1 MSIKI
6 DANTLSSAIISEIDK
21 QLEIKIQN
29 DRGLPKYVYSY
40 TINGTM
46 CSLPFAY
53 TIDKLGNNIRPPRS
67 CFDQINVEFTGEP
80 TSEQQEILSEAT
92 ALLNKRGCVMISMYT
107 GGGKTFCAIK
117 LACVTK
123 LKPLVITNTI
133 VMMKHWKEDIQKFTD
148 ANVQLINTK
157 TTQLDPTA
165 DFYVMYAQTAN
176 KLPSNFFD
184 KIGCV
189 ICDEAHLI
197 MAETL
202 SKSLNIVHP
211 RYLIGLTATPY
222 RPDGLDILLT
232 HYFGESR
239 IIRKLWRKHIVYKV
253 MTGFKPVLQKTD
265 AGTVNWGA
273 LLEDQASNE
282 SRNELIVRI
291 IRHFHDKKWIVL
303 IKRVSQGKYLTKR
316 LRELGEIVAS
326 FVAGET
332 GNNDREARVVI
343 GTTQKIG
350 TGYNNPE
357 SNALMIAG
365 DMEEYAIQYLGRV
378 FRKKDTIP
386 IVVDL
391 VDNNGILYR
400 HFETRCGTY
409 IECGGRI
416 TNLQVNSLNP
426 LE

>member
-6 DANTLSSAIISEIDK
+6 DANTYSSDIIIEIDK
-21 QLEIKIQN
+21 DLEIKLES
-29 DRGLPKYVYSY
+29 DRARPKFIYSY
-40 TINGTM
+40 TVNGTM

-53 TIDKLGNNIRPPRS
+53 AVGKLGNNVRPPRS
-67 CFDQINVEFTGEP
+67 NFDAMDVGFSGEP
-80 TSEQQEILSEAT
+80 NEEQQEILSEAT

-107 GGGKTFCAIK
+107 GGGKTFCAIR

-148 ANVQLINTK
+148 ANVQLVNTK
-157 TTQLDPTA
+157 TSCLDPTA
-165 DFYVMYAQTAN
+165 DFYVMYAQTAS
-176 KLPSNFFD
+176 KLDPGFFD
-184 KIGCV
+184 TIGCV

-202 SKSLNIVHP
+202 SKSLSIAHP

-232 HYFGESR
+232 HYFGEAR
-239 IIRKLWRKHIVYKV
+239 IVRKLWRKHIVYRV
-253 MTGFKPVLQKTD
+253 DTGFKPILEKTD
-265 AGTVNWGA
+265 AGTVNWNKV
-273 LLEDQASNE
+273 LDSQAENE
-282 SRNELIVRI
+282 PRNELIIRV

-303 IKRVSQGKYLTKR
+303 IKRISQGKYLVNR

-326 FVAGET
+326 FVDGES
-332 GNNDREARVVI
+332 GDNDREARIVI
-343 GTTQKIG
+343 GTTKKIG

-365 DMEEYAIQYLGRV
+365 DIEEYAVQYLGRV
-378 FRKKDTIP
+378 FRKKDTTP

-400 HFETRCGTY
+400 HFETRCSIY
-409 IECGGRI
+409 LECGGKI
-416 TNLQVNSLNP
+416 TNLSPLKLNT
-426 LE
+426 L